1 MKNSLLWY
9 FGINIL
15 ITLYF
20 MYAPLKKNI
29 KINPA
34 GYVGAVIVNLFL
46 GIPILALRI

>member
-20 MYAPLKKNI
+20 MYAPLKQKI

-34 GYVGAVIVNLFL
+34 GYVGAIIANLLL
-46 GIPILALRI
+46 GIPIIALRL